1 MAQKKNKSKKSLL
14 LGLGLDNKDG
24 HKRITQGPKFLLVG
38 GSEETHG
45 TMQEKAIKFNEH
57 LKRRGKELEE
67 ITNDEFEDIA
77 HKLEMKVLQPELP
90 PKTDGCRDKTEKE

>member
-1 MAQKKNKSKKSLL
+1 MTKKRPKRKNALL
-14 LGLGLDNKDG
+14 LGLGLDHKDG
-24 HKRITQGPKFLLVG
+24 HKRVTQGPKFLLIG

-67 ITNDEFEDIA
+67 ISREEFADIA
-77 HKLEMKVLQPELP
+77 HKLDMKVLETKKPLRAGERPE
-90 PKTDGCRDKTEKE
+90 KKENT